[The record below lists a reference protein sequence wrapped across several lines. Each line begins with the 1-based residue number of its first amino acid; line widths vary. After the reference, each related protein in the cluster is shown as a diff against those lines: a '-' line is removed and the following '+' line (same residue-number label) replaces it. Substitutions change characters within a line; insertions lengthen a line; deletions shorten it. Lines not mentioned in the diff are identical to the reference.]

1 VSAFATP
8 RPEPTRALPA
18 VAALGALA
26 LALPIFLL
34 AGWPLAAWGIA
45 ALLYA
50 GLRGLGFLFDRIG
63 TAGARFWMVARVVV
77 VMAVLI
83 ALLGTDPDRAVA
95 AALVY
100 AAAYTLELV
109 VSLLLYFGQE
119 PVR

>member
-8 RPEPTRALPA
+8 RPEPSRLLPVA
-18 VAALGALA
+18 AALGALA

-34 AGWPLAAWGIA
+34 AGWPLAAWAIA

-50 GLRGLGFLFDRIG
+50 GLRGLGFVFDRTG
-63 TAGARFWMVARVVV
+63 SAGARFWMVARVVAV
-77 VMAVLI
+77 TAVLL
-83 ALLGTDPDRAVA
+83 ALLGTDPERAVA

>member
-1 VSAFATP
+1 VSTLATP
-8 RPEPTRALPA
+8 RPMPSRTLPI

-34 AGWPLAAWGIA
+34 AGWPVSAWGIA

-50 GLRGLGFLFDRIG
+50 GLRGLGLVFDRIG
-63 TAGARFWMVARVVV
+63 SSAARFWMVVRVLV
-77 VMAVLI
+77 VMGVLL
-83 ALLGTDPDRAVA
+83 ALLGTDVDRAVA
-95 AALVY
+95 AAIVY